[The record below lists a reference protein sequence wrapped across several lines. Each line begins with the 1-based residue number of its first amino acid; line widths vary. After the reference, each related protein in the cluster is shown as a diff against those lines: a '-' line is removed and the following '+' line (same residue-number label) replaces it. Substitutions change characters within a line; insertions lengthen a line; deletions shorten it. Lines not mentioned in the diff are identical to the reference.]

1 MSSDRSPLIIIGTCA
16 FSNESFSKL
25 IGKLVEKFEVTYLP
39 DSSTCISRVREAND
53 HTKAG
58 LSDPISGCEWFL
70 FSDFDSFSDIHELVT
85 LRPEARIMGYPAF
98 VDCMLLQRK
107 WTKPRP
113 VFNFSMQGAVVCI
126 TGFRDRQT
134 VNRLATMIN
143 WMGGSVR
150 RYMNVNTTT
159 HLVAYRCAGDKVRE
173 AAITTRRIA
182 TVKTSWVE
190 VAWEKR
196 CDNPHISATDSSFV
210 EAHRA
215 KVFQEICL
223 AFVGFAPA
231 SDELQELYNLVL
243 EHDGLIT
250 EDLNDKRLTHVVV
263 TDSWPGHENIL
274 ERLKQLMVREP
285 SSASRSTLHSS
296 RLPDSPSLT
305 DEAQYRV
312 CMLGLS
318 YRVPVLRLEWFW
330 LSLQLTCLCRLEPYL
345 YVAGPSRNLNAT
357 VQLPP
362 LARPSLVS
370 ADSEAPSD
378 NGEILDNS
386 FASIVATKT
395 TSSPMPDEHET
406 QISLTGCDEAIEEVD
421 EPGPSPD
428 CSPNK
433 VTTAPVSTSFSEG
446 HHSAS
451 VNEEKENLCPR
462 EAHSLASSGQT
473 QTSLEFD
480 LPGRKSAVHDGA
492 AKLKSPL
499 ASSMDKVS
507 FIVSPKHSNSPRG
520 FISPIGDTRR
530 SFGRISS
537 HLRTGSSLSANSSQ
551 GNLLTQLADPLNFPS
566 NRERRLC
573 HISHQQLIQRDE
585 QLQSPSGLTC
595 TPSELDARGLS
606 AELIATCWSPG
617 SFNSALLLNAT
628 NASDCNTS
636 CPPAQNRRSYGLGSL
651 VGSLRDVNQKG
662 SVDGTASETI
672 PDLDASGTLKSPTTQ
687 VIGHHTQT
695 STPSSGKHKSTS
707 RLSLLHNAARKS
719 RTPASDLTSGGISN
733 VSSSPQSDGLRGTP
747 LRVCLEKRQHR
758 VFEFFVTERNYVD
771 IVRYLYRV
779 AYQQVIDEDQPGGPI
794 LPRQEADYVFGKL
807 GAIVELHER
816 LQPQLD
822 QLETNWSLTESR
834 LGDVLHHD
842 LLDEMDKAYGN
853 YMQFYSPPHLH
864 HLGEQFP
871 RFLAFM
877 RQVERRRESGR
888 QSLAALLVRPV
899 QRLPSVALLME
910 GIAKF
915 TPKSHSD
922 YAAVTRFSKGINDLL
937 ANINDRLRRNEER
950 LSMLSLYHEIGGAP
964 PEMLSSSRSLIAR
977 LNVFELGT
985 NTSGNTTC
993 EPVTLFLLTDCL
1005 EVARPRK
1012 RHTGEPLAHAM
1023 RAALAAVQGD
1033 GVDHLN
1039 QGDRDQMVAAGDTSG
1054 INLQA
1059 SNPAS
1064 NIASAGTNVDITGS
1078 GTTGGG
1084 HVTVTRTGSGAS
1096 GTSAMNLGL
1105 MEGKQ
1110 RCCFKHLYLLKLHE
1124 IKRVINFDT
1133 ASLDRAAFGLVVRAS
1148 SEEDDRV
1155 YAYCLAASF
1164 AASAAVAAGRCPEP
1178 VESAVAAATAACSR
1192 SDPVGAP
1199 SNGTTIMVPSSV
1211 CSVMNVNTTTNSNN
1225 HNVSNPNIHVATLQA
1240 CVDEAKRVFLNKL
1253 CHHIIQVS
1261 CLAQSPDE
1269 LLVDVEPEELLGFD
1283 LEQVFNA
1290 TAVSLKSKKFGRQL
1304 TRNISIKTS
1313 RRLIVSAK
1321 RGNGPPGT
1329 PSHGVNNQWSQ
1340 LPSDSRMGESTVS
1353 LITSPRRSVLGSLLG
1368 NRGQTVDTAT
1378 FAAPTQ
1384 PHELSRHASTPLR
1397 ETRPGRN
1404 TCPPPTPTADQV
1416 AMAMLNLIRPSR
1428 SSDRIRC
1435 RAGVRAVGDD
1445 KADEDDIETSSISAY
1460 AQRLPFEDYT
1470 DDDPDLDCA
1479 SVTSGNFGG
1488 RRAWPAFAKQSTT
1501 IDLDNARHTMSRLNG
1516 MDALSSAS
1524 SLQSN
1529 TLDLTARNPA
1539 TDSLTSLRSLRNATT
1554 SRSSLSHARG
1564 FLFGRSSVLTP
1575 NSRSRA
1581 EQRFEQIGGQRK
1593 SVCQSVLAGLK
1604 NFRRSIAGAGNALLH
1619 GSTAGSPFVTRTGRG
1634 PSRTVNP
1641 SNLAVAPA
1649 LLNRSA
1655 SVDAGPGVLL
1665 TEAAAASLTSGPCE
1679 IRLSGHS
1686 LNRPP
1691 AAPLAET
1698 EFERDIDGDSPSHLH
1713 LPFPLSA
1720 TQSFCSAVKSVP
1732 PAVIGTTPLRGS
1744 VGASPHIHQV
1754 FPRSLTA
1761 TVGHQGTVLTSS
1773 GSLRNLFQSA
1783 FRNQSSTSS
1792 RTANNRME
1800 ILKVIDSEAPSEA
1813 NDGVAPSASLC
1824 EPGLDEDLQLV
1835 HLGSSMLSLT
1845 SWDSVSTLNYPVRNK
1860 PVDRILNRTLFSA
1873 SGRKSGTGSAVWET
1887 ASHLGVSTHEDMR
1900 RSFRLPVRR
1909 HLVGLTGGDSGS
1921 RKLQKKTKKYKLG
1934 AMSHL
1939 FQRPSV
1945 ARGPNEAE
1953 ETIGEAPLLGPS
1965 QSRPSTSRRESLLRG
1980 LFSR

>member
-1 MSSDRSPLIIIGTCA
+1 MSSDRNPLIIIGTCA

-196 CDNPHISATDSSFV
+196 CDNPHISATDSILFNPID
-210 EAHRA
+210 
-215 KVFQEICL
+215 VFAL
-223 AFVGFAPA
+223 SA
-231 SDELQELYNLVL
+231 
-243 EHDGLIT
+243 
-250 EDLNDKRLTHVVV
+250 
-263 TDSWPGHENIL
+263 
-274 ERLKQLMVREP
+274 RLKQLMVREP

-305 DEAQYRV
+305 EEAQYRV

-370 ADSEAPSD
+370 ADSEAPSN
-378 NGEILDNS
+378 NGDILDNS
-386 FASIVATKT
+386 FASIMATKT

-446 HHSAS
+446 HHSVS

-520 FISPIGDTRR
+520 FISPIGDARR

-672 PDLDASGTLKSPTTQ
+672 PDLDASGTLKSPTIQ

-733 VSSSPQSDGLRGTP
+733 VSSSPQSDGKL
-747 LRVCLEKRQHR
+747 
-758 VFEFFVTERNYVD
+758 
-771 IVRYLYRV
+771 
-779 AYQQVIDEDQPGGPI
+779 IDEDQPGGPI

-922 YAAVTRFSKGINDLL
+922 YAAVTQFSKGINDLL

-985 NTSGNTTC
+985 NTSG
-993 EPVTLFLLTDCL
+993 
-1005 EVARPRK
+1005 
-1012 RHTGEPLAHAM
+1012 
-1023 RAALAAVQGD
+1023 D

-1064 NIASAGTNVDITGS
+1064 NIASAGTNVDTTGS
-1078 GTTGGG
+1078 GTASGG

-1096 GTSAMNLGL
+1096 GTSAMNVGL

-1199 SNGTTIMVPSSV
+1199 SSGTTIMVPSSV
-1211 CSVMNVNTTTNSNN
+1211 SSVMNANSTINSNN

-1240 CVDEAKRVFLNKL
+1240 CVDEAKRVFLNRL

-1290 TAVSLKSKKFGRQL
+1290 TAVALKSKKC
-1304 TRNISIKTS
+1304 
-1313 RRLIVSAK
+1313 
-1321 RGNGPPGT
+1321 
-1329 PSHGVNNQWSQ
+1329 
-1340 LPSDSRMGESTVS
+1340 
-1353 LITSPRRSVLGSLLG
+1353 ITFKHEISLLIFFLPCPCPPK
-1368 NRGQTVDTAT
+1368 NRGHTVDTAT

-1435 RAGVRAVGDD
+1435 RAGVHAVGDD

-1460 AQRLPFEDYT
+1460 AQHLPFEDYT

-1501 IDLDNARHTMSRLNG
+1501 IDLDNARHTITRLNG

-1575 NSRSRA
+1575 NNRSRA

-1665 TEAAAASLTSGPCE
+1665 TEAAAVSLTSGPCE
-1679 IRLSGHS
+1679 IRLSGHN
-1686 LNRPP
+1686 LNRPT

-1698 EFERDIDGDSPSHLH
+1698 EFERDTDGDSPSHLH

-1732 PAVIGTTPLRGS
+1732 PAAIGTTPLRGS
-1744 VGASPHIHQV
+1744 VGASSHIHQV

-1800 ILKVIDSEAPSEA
+1800 ILKVIDSEAPPEA
-1813 NDGVAPSASLC
+1813 NDGMAPSASLY

-1945 ARGPNEAE
+1945 AKGPNEAE

>member
-1 MSSDRSPLIIIGTCA
+1 
-16 FSNESFSKL
+16 
-25 IGKLVEKFEVTYLP
+25 
-39 DSSTCISRVREAND
+39 
-53 HTKAG
+53 
-58 LSDPISGCEWFL
+58 
-70 FSDFDSFSDIHELVT
+70 
-85 LRPEARIMGYPAF
+85 MGYPAF

-499 ASSMDKVS
+499 ASSMDK
-507 FIVSPKHSNSPRG
+507 
-520 FISPIGDTRR
+520 
-530 SFGRISS
+530 
-537 HLRTGSSLSANSSQ
+537 
-551 GNLLTQLADPLNFPS
+551 
-566 NRERRLC
+566 
-573 HISHQQLIQRDE
+573 
-585 QLQSPSGLTC
+585 
-595 TPSELDARGLS
+595 
-606 AELIATCWSPG
+606 
-617 SFNSALLLNAT
+617 
-628 NASDCNTS
+628 
-636 CPPAQNRRSYGLGSL
+636 
-651 VGSLRDVNQKG
+651 
-662 SVDGTASETI
+662 
-672 PDLDASGTLKSPTTQ
+672 
-687 VIGHHTQT
+687 GHHTQT

-733 VSSSPQSDGLRGTP
+733 VSSSPQSDGKCDFCLSKDCLSCMWFLEHFAGLRYVCLRGTP

-922 YAAVTRFSKGINDLL
+922 YAAVTQFSKGINDLL

-1059 SNPAS
+1059 SNLAS

-1211 CSVMNVNTTTNSNN
+1211 SSVMNANTTINSNN

-1240 CVDEAKRVFLNKL
+1240 CVDEAKRVFLNRL

-1290 TAVSLKSKKFGRQL
+1290 TAVALKSKKFTL
-1304 TRNISIKTS
+1304 EMHPNDW
-1313 RRLIVSAK
+1313 
-1321 RGNGPPGT
+1321 PF
-1329 PSHGVNNQWSQ
+1329 PSQDV
-1340 LPSDSRMGESTVS
+1340 
-1353 LITSPRRSVLGSLLG
+1353 
-1368 NRGQTVDTAT
+1368 
-1378 FAAPTQ
+1378 
-1384 PHELSRHASTPLR
+1384 
-1397 ETRPGRN
+1397 
-1404 TCPPPTPTADQV
+1404 
-1416 AMAMLNLIRPSR
+1416 
-1428 SSDRIRC
+1428 
-1435 RAGVRAVGDD
+1435 
-1445 KADEDDIETSSISAY
+1445 ETSY
-1460 AQRLPFEDYT
+1460 
-1470 DDDPDLDCA
+1470 
-1479 SVTSGNFGG
+1479 
-1488 RRAWPAFAKQSTT
+1488 
-1501 IDLDNARHTMSRLNG
+1501 
-1516 MDALSSAS
+1516 
-1524 SLQSN
+1524 
-1529 TLDLTARNPA
+1529 
-1539 TDSLTSLRSLRNATT
+1539 
-1554 SRSSLSHARG
+1554 
-1564 FLFGRSSVLTP
+1564 
-1575 NSRSRA
+1575 
-1581 EQRFEQIGGQRK
+1581 QIQ
-1593 SVCQSVLAGLK
+1593 
-1604 NFRRSIAGAGNALLH
+1604 
-1619 GSTAGSPFVTRTGRG
+1619 
-1634 PSRTVNP
+1634 
-1641 SNLAVAPA
+1641 
-1649 LLNRSA
+1649 
-1655 SVDAGPGVLL
+1655 
-1665 TEAAAASLTSGPCE
+1665 
-1679 IRLSGHS
+1679 
-1686 LNRPP
+1686 PP
-1691 AAPLAET
+1691 
-1698 EFERDIDGDSPSHLH
+1698 
-1713 LPFPLSA
+1713 
-1720 TQSFCSAVKSVP
+1720 
-1732 PAVIGTTPLRGS
+1732 
-1744 VGASPHIHQV
+1744 
-1754 FPRSLTA
+1754 
-1761 TVGHQGTVLTSS
+1761 
-1773 GSLRNLFQSA
+1773 
-1783 FRNQSSTSS
+1783 
-1792 RTANNRME
+1792 
-1800 ILKVIDSEAPSEA
+1800 
-1813 NDGVAPSASLC
+1813 
-1824 EPGLDEDLQLV
+1824 
-1835 HLGSSMLSLT
+1835 
-1845 SWDSVSTLNYPVRNK
+1845 
-1860 PVDRILNRTLFSA
+1860 
-1873 SGRKSGTGSAVWET
+1873 
-1887 ASHLGVSTHEDMR
+1887 
-1900 RSFRLPVRR
+1900 
-1909 HLVGLTGGDSGS
+1909 
-1921 RKLQKKTKKYKLG
+1921 
-1934 AMSHL
+1934 
-1939 FQRPSV
+1939 
-1945 ARGPNEAE
+1945 
-1953 ETIGEAPLLGPS
+1953 
-1965 QSRPSTSRRESLLRG
+1965 
-1980 LFSR
+1980 